1 MKKTDLLSLL
11 SSKTELRKKD
21 CEDVLK
27 AFAEVVV
34 EKLTDNHK
42 EKIALDGLGT
52 FKVKDVPERSGTV
65 QLGQNKGATWTKPA
79 HSEITFKM
87 SAKVKEI

>member
-11 SSKTELRKKD
+11 SSKTELHKKD

-27 AFAEVVV
+27 AFAEVVI
-34 EKLTDNHK
+34 EKLTEDHS
-42 EKIALDGLGT
+42 ERIALDELGT